1 MPLRLRPFQS
11 DDETAALRAHA
22 LLKLDDFRFL
32 LGWSDGDDWT
42 EYLTMLSRNRQGLDL
57 GENRVRAVLLA
68 AQVDGVLVGR
78 ASIRFE
84 LNEWLALRGGHIG
97 YCALP
102 EFRHRGY
109 ATEILRQALAVAR
122 SEGVERVLVVCDDD
136 NVASAA
142 TIERCGGV
150 LERVVEA
157 SDVDAAFRRYWIE

>member
-1 MPLRLRPFQS
+1 LQPFQI
-11 DDETAALRAHA
+11 DDETAARRAHA
-22 LLKLDDFRFL
+22 LLKAEDFRFL

-42 EYLTMLSRNRQGLDL
+42 EYLTMISRNRRGLDL
-57 GENRVRAVLLA
+57 GENQVRAALLA

-84 LNEWLALRGGHIG
+84 LNEWLAGRGGHIG
-97 YCALP
+97 YCVLP
-102 EFRHRGY
+102 EFRLRGY
-109 ATEILRQALAVAR
+109 AIEILRQALAVAR
-122 SEGVERVLVVCDDD
+122 SEGVERALIVCDDD

-157 SDVDAAFRRYWIE
+157 SDVDVAFRRYWLE